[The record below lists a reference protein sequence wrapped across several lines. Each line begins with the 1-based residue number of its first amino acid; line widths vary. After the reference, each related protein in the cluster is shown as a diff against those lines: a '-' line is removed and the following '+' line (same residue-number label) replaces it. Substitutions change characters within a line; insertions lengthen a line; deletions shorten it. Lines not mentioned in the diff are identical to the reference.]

1 MHNRVSA
8 AFLKFLLTSASVYG
22 ILWVIRRRLNLRTEN
37 PFLKQKGSEMHMV
50 IERSRIICH
59 LMRIP
64 QADILI
70 HTLPYPIKRIR
81 SGA

>member
-1 MHNRVSA
+1 MHSGISA
-8 AFLKFLLTSASVYG
+8 AFLKSLLTSDSVYG
-22 ILWVIRRRLNLRTEN
+22 TLWMIRRRLNLRTEN

-50 IERSRIICH
+50 IERSRIIYH
-59 LMRIP
+59 PMRIP

-81 SGA
+81 FGA

>member
-1 MHNRVSA
+1 MHNGISV
-8 AFLKFLLTSASVYG
+8 FLKLLLTNGSVYG
-22 ILWVIRRRLNLRTEN
+22 ILGVIRRRLILRTEN

-50 IERSRIICH
+50 IERSRIIYH
-59 LMRIP
+59 PMRIP

>member
-1 MHNRVSA
+1 MHSGISA
-8 AFLKFLLTSASVYG
+8 AFLKSLLTSGSMYG
-22 ILWVIRRRLNLRTEN
+22 TLWMIRRRLNLRTEN
-37 PFLKQKGSEMHMV
+37 PFLKQKGSEMLMV
-50 IERSRIICH
+50 IERSRIIYH
-59 LMRIP
+59 PMRIP

>member
-1 MHNRVSA
+1 MHNGISA
-8 AFLKFLLTSASVYG
+8 VLLKFLLTIASVYG
-22 ILWVIRRRLNLRTEN
+22 TLWMIRRRLILRTEN

-50 IERSRIICH
+50 IERSRIIYH
-59 LMRIP
+59 PMRIP

-81 SGA
+81 FGA

>member
-1 MHNRVSA
+1 MHNGISA
-8 AFLKFLLTSASVYG
+8 VFLKFLSTSGSMYG
-22 ILWVIRRRLNLRTEN
+22 ILGVIRRRLNLRTEN

-50 IERSRIICH
+50 IERSRIIYH
-59 LMRIP
+59 PMRIP

-81 SGA
+81 FGA

>member
-1 MHNRVSA
+1 MHSGIST
-8 AFLKFLLTSASVYG
+8 AFLKSLLISGSVYG
-22 ILWVIRRRLNLRTEN
+22 TLWVIRRRLILRTEN
-37 PFLKQKGSEMHMV
+37 PFLKQKGSEMYMV

>member
-1 MHNRVSA
+1 MHNGISA
-8 AFLKFLLTSASVYG
+8 VLLKFLLTIGSVYG
-22 ILWVIRRRLNLRTEN
+22 TLWMIRRRLILRTEN

-50 IERSRIICH
+50 IERSRIIYH
-59 LMRIP
+59 PMRIP

-81 SGA
+81 FGA